1 MWISLYSLIYKN
13 RIATETDYY
22 SQKSLSDNIK
32 MSAKLQKKI
41 DELLAKFDK
50 MDSSRSAVH
59 KDINNIKE
67 GMDKRDKKIDEKLKT
82 INN

>member
-1 MWISLYSLIYKN
+1 
-13 RIATETDYY
+13 
-22 SQKSLSDNIK
+22 
-32 MSAKLQKKI
+32 MSAKLRKKI

-50 MDSSRSAVH
+50 MDLSLSAVH
-59 KDINNIKE
+59 KGINNIKE